1 MKLGFLGVGLMGK
14 PMIERLVSLGYKVI
28 AYNRTIEKLEPLKS
42 LGVKITNSPAEV
54 IKETNAT
61 ILMLSDITAIKS
73 LLFTQEAQA
82 FIKNK
87 TIIQMGTISPSQ
99 SQELMQTVTDLG
111 GDYLE
116 SPVLGSIAEA
126 KIGKLILMV
135 GSTQQQ
141 FMLWQEILKAF
152 TDKPLWIGEVG
163 KAAALKLALNQLI
176 SSLTAS
182 FSLSL
187 AYVQA
192 SRVSID
198 LFMEILRQSAI
209 YAPTFDKKLNRF
221 LEDNYSNPNFPV
233 KHLEKDTH
241 LFLEESSKLQINNI
255 VLQSVNRLLLKAI
268 ERGDG
273 DLDYSAIFRSLK

>member
-14 PMIERLVSLGYKVI
+14 PMVERLVSLGYKVT

-42 LGVKITNSPAEV
+42 LGVEVVNSPAEV
-54 IKETNAT
+54 IKETSAT

-73 LLFTQEAQA
+73 LLFSQESQA

-116 SPVLGSIAEA
+116 APVLGSITEA
-126 KIGKLILMV
+126 KIGKLIVMV

-141 FMLWQEILKAF
+141 FMLWQEVLKAF

-221 LEDNYSNPNFPV
+221 LEDDYSNPNFPV
-233 KHLEKDTH
+233 KHLEKDTN

-255 VLQSVNRLLLKAI
+255 VLQSIHSLLLKAI

>member
-14 PMIERLVSLGYKVI
+14 PMVERLVSLGYKVT

-42 LGVKITNSPAEV
+42 LGVEVANSPAEV
-54 IKETNAT
+54 IKETSAT

-73 LLFTQEAQA
+73 LLFSQESQA

-116 SPVLGSIAEA
+116 APVLGSIAEA
-126 KIGKLILMV
+126 KIGKLIVMV
-135 GSTQQQ
+135 GSIPQQLI
-141 FMLWQEILKAF
+141 LWQEVLKAF
-152 TDKPLWIGEVG
+152 TNNPLWIGEVG

-192 SRVSID
+192 SGVSID
-198 LFMEILRQSAI
+198 LFMEVLRQSAI
-209 YAPTFDKKLNRF
+209 YSPTFDKKLNRF
-221 LEDNYSNPNFPV
+221 LEDDYSNPNFPV
-233 KHLEKDTH
+233 KHLEKDTN

-255 VLQSVNRLLLKAI
+255 VLQSIHSLLLKAI

>member
-99 SQELMQTVTDLG
+99 SQELMQTITDLG

-126 KIGKLILMV
+126 KTGKLIVMV
-135 GSTQQQ
+135 GSMPQQLR
-141 FMLWQEILKAF
+141 LWQEVLKAF
-152 TDKPLWIGEVG
+152 TDNPLWIGEVG

-187 AYVQA
+187 AYVKA
-192 SRVSID
+192 SGVDID

-241 LFLEESSKLQINNI
+241 LFLEESSKLQINTI
-255 VLQSVNRLLLKAI
+255 VLQSIHSLLLKAI